1 MFLIV
6 VSPSSVLNA
15 MTTCVLNFVFG
26 EHAHRYVGFVLKKL
40 QDLSSIP
47 GNLLSLKRGMFFF
60 CKSVESLTEHEWVPG
75 SHVTIE

>member
-1 MFLIV
+1 VDSYYDKKNPYPWSYQKVFLRV
-6 VSPSSVLNA
+6 VSLSSALNA

-47 GNLLSLKRGMFFF
+47 GNLLSLKR
-60 CKSVESLTEHEWVPG
+60 S
-75 SHVTIE
+75 